1 MASMHGYPRS
11 AFFRCGLGME
21 GVKNSFSVKSYGK
34 YEIGGWIFLRL
45 EHGHIEVAGR
55 ILRISTP
62 VIFSLRARRCTV
74 LLKLWLLL

>member
-34 YEIGGWIFLRL
+34 YEIGGMNISETGAWSYR
-45 EHGHIEVAGR
+45 GGR
-55 ILRISTP
+55 QNFENFHTCN
-62 VIFSLRARRCTV
+62 F
-74 LLKLWLLL
+74 